1 MGTLVR
7 RTFDRTSKL
16 KGEKE
21 MGDAKRMQKQ
31 KKSGAKILIIILI
44 LLIIAAGSLLA
55 MKMMQNKESEEQID
69 AANTNKNEIQ
79 EPKQE
84 EKKEPK
90 TFAGN
95 ERPIAFMIDNNI
107 NAMPQAGLE
116 QADLIYEII
125 VEGGETRL
133 MMVMKNQ
140 NLKKIGPIRSSRHYF
155 IDYAMENDAIYIHY
169 GHSPQAGTDFTK
181 FGIDHIEGVYDNGS
195 NFWRDTTRYAPHNAV
210 ISTANLEKVLKNE
223 GFRRTTTKENVLNYT
238 AEEVV
243 LEDKKEVVKA
253 NDTNTTSE
261 PTERITNLANS
272 VTIPYSQYNT
282 VKYTYN
288 KDTKTYT
295 RYSRDT
301 VQKDWN
307 TNKAIQVK
315 NIIITKCENST
326 IDSYGRQTINNV
338 KTLDGYYI
346 TNGKYIPIKCEKTS
360 RIGQTKYKDL
370 QGNEI
375 EVNDGKTFIQICPI
389 NSKISFK

>member
-1 MGTLVR
+1 M
-7 RTFDRTSKL
+7 S
-16 KGEKE
+16 
-21 MGDAKRMQKQ
+21 DAKRMQKQ
-31 KKSGAKILIIILI
+31 KQSGSKILITILV
-44 LLIIAAGSLLA
+44 LLIIIAGSLLA
-55 MKMMQNKESEEQID
+55 MKIIQNKEIEERIGK
-69 AANTNKNEIQ
+69 ANTTENETQ
-79 EPKQE
+79 EPNQE

-95 ERPIAFMIDNNI
+95 ERLIAFMIDNNI

-169 GHSPQAGTDFTK
+169 GHSPQAGSDFAK
-181 FGIDHIEGVYDNGS
+181 FGIDHIEGVYDSGS
-195 NFWRDTTRYAPHNAV
+195 NFWRDNTRYAPHNAV
-210 ISTANLEKVLKNE
+210 ISTENLEKVLKSE
-223 GFRRTTTKENVLNYT
+223 GFRRTTTKGNVLNYV
-238 AEEVV
+238 AEEIE
-243 LEDKKEVVKA
+243 LEDKKEVVKTSDA
-253 NDTNTTSE
+253 NTTTE
-261 PTERITNLANS
+261 PVEKITNLANS
-272 VTIPYSQYNT
+272 ITIPYSTYNT

-288 KDTKTYT
+288 KETKTYT

-301 VQKDWN
+301 IQKDWN

-326 IDSYGRQTINNV
+326 IDSYGRQTIDNV

-360 RIGQTKYKDL
+360 RTGQTKYKDL

>member
-1 MGTLVR
+1 M
-7 RTFDRTSKL
+7 S
-16 KGEKE
+16 
-21 MGDAKRMQKQ
+21 DARRMQKN
-31 KKSGAKILIIILI
+31 KRSGAKILITVLV
-44 LLIIAAGSLLA
+44 LLIIIAGSLLA
-55 MKMMQNKESEEQID
+55 MKIIQNEEKEEEVGKSNTTQSE
-69 AANTNKNEIQ
+69 TQ

-95 ERPIAFMIDNNI
+95 DRPIAFMIDNNI

-169 GHSPQAGTDFTK
+169 GHSPQAGSDFTK
-181 FGIDHIEGVYDNGS
+181 FGIDHIEGVYDSGN

-210 ISTANLEKVLKNE
+210 ISTTNLEKVLKSK
-223 GFRRTTTKENVLNYT
+223 GFRRTTTKENVLNYV
-238 AEEVV
+238 AEEVE
-243 LEDKKEVVKA
+243 LEDKKEVVKT
-253 NDTNTTSE
+253 NDANTTSE
-261 PTERITNLANS
+261 PVEKVTNLANS
-272 VTIPYSQYNT
+272 ITIPYSAYNT

-295 RYSRDT
+295 RYSRDN

-326 IDSYGRQTINNV
+326 IDSYGRQTIDNV

-360 RIGQTKYKDL
+360 RTGQTKYKDL
-370 QGNEI
+370 KGNEI

>member
-1 MGTLVR
+1 
-7 RTFDRTSKL
+7 
-16 KGEKE
+16 
-21 MGDAKRMQKQ
+21 MGDARRMQ

-55 MKMMQNKESEEQID
+55 VKMMQNKESEEQIG
-69 AANTNKNEIQ
+69 AANTNKNETQ

-90 TFAGN
+90 TFVGN

-169 GHSPQAGTDFTK
+169 GHSPQAGSDFTK
-181 FGIDHIEGVYDNGS
+181 FGIDHIEGVYDSGN

-210 ISTANLEKVLKNE
+210 ISTTNLEKVLKNE

-253 NDTNTTSE
+253 SNTNTTSE
-261 PTERITNLANS
+261 PTEKITNLANS
-272 VTIPYSQYNT
+272 VTIPYSAYNT

-326 IDSYGRQTINNV
+326 IDSYGRQTIDNV

-360 RIGQTKYKDL
+360 RTAQTKYKDL

>member
-1 MGTLVR
+1 
-7 RTFDRTSKL
+7 
-16 KGEKE
+16 
-21 MGDAKRMQKQ
+21 MGDARRMQKQ
-31 KKSGAKILIIILI
+31 KKRGAKILVIVLI
-44 LLIIAAGSLLA
+44 LLIIIASALLA
-55 MKMMQNKESEEQID
+55 MKIMQNKEEEESIGK
-69 AANTNKNEIQ
+69 ANTDQNEIQ

-95 ERPIAFMIDNNI
+95 ARPIAFMIDNNI

-169 GHSPQAGTDFTK
+169 GHSPQAGSDFTK
-181 FGIDHIEGVYDNGS
+181 FGIDHIEGVYDSGN

-210 ISTANLEKVLKNE
+210 ISTANLEKVIESE
-223 GFRRTTTKENVLNYT
+223 GIRRTTTKETVLNYV
-238 AEEVV
+238 AEEVE
-243 LEDKKEVVKA
+243 LEDKKEAVKPS
-253 NDTNTTSE
+253 NTNTTNE
-261 PTERITNLANS
+261 KVEKVTNVANS
-272 VTIPYSQYNT
+272 VTIPYSVYNT

-288 KDTKTYT
+288 KETKTYT
-295 RYSRDT
+295 RYSRAT

-315 NIIITKCENST
+315 NIIITLCENST
-326 IDSYGRQTINNV
+326 IDSYGRQTIDNV

-360 RIGQTKYKDL
+360 RTGQTKYKDL

-375 EVNDGKTFIQICPI
+375 DVNDGKTFIQICPI